1 MTLEGRLLLF
11 DSVSINNDIFT
22 KDCELKNPEAVP
34 LFWNFV
40 FVRAIGSCEV
50 TRDEKGL
57 LVKAVIFPEFE
68 NHVKLVLDNNGIGV
82 GGYYNCVKIHRDD
95 QLTVVDKATLKAAS
109 LVLNPVREE
118 YYLKEVK

>member
-22 KDCELKNPEAVP
+22 KDCELKNPEKVP

-40 FVRAIGSCEV
+40 FVKVIGSCEV

-82 GGYYNCVKIHRDD
+82 GGYYNCVKKHRND

>member
-11 DSVSINNDIFT
+11 DSVSINNDIFA
-22 KDCELKNPEAVP
+22 KDCELKNPEKVP
-34 LFWNFV
+34 LLWNFL
-40 FVRAIGSCEV
+40 FDRAIGSCEV

-82 GGYYNCVKIHRDD
+82 GGYYNCVKMHRDD
-95 QLTVVDKATLKAAS
+95 QLTVVDKATLIAAS

>member
-11 DSVSINNDIFT
+11 DSVSINNDIFA
-22 KDCELKNPEAVP
+22 KGCELKNPEAVP
-34 LFWNFV
+34 LLWSFEFD
-40 FVRAIGSCEV
+40 RAIGSCEV

-68 NHVKLVLDNNGIGV
+68 DHVRVILDNNGIGV
-82 GGYYNCVKIHRDD
+82 GGYYNCVKTHRDD
-95 QLTVVDKATLKAAS
+95 QLTVVDKASLVAAS
-109 LVLNPVREE
+109 LVLSPVREE

>member
-40 FVRAIGSCEV
+40 FVKAIGSCEV

-82 GGYYNCVKIHRDD
+82 SEDRKGSSN
-95 QLTVVDKATLKAAS
+95 A
-109 LVLNPVREE
+109 
-118 YYLKEVK
+118 

>member
-11 DSVSINNDIFT
+11 DSVSINNDMFA

-34 LFWNFV
+34 LLWSFEFGRV
-40 FVRAIGSCEV
+40 IGSCKV

-68 NHVKLVLDNNGIGV
+68 NHVKLILDDNGIGV

-95 QLTVVDKATLKAAS
+95 QLTVVDKAILKAAS
-109 LVLNPVREE
+109 LVLKPVREE
-118 YYLKEVK
+118 Y